1 MTVMQMINEYAYCS
15 ACKKMHSK
23 YDDDC
28 IELKK
33 NISREGYKAC
43 AESLTM
49 ACILHRNKNK

>member
-1 MTVMQMINEYAYCS
+1 MINEYAYCS